1 MKLTTE
7 EKVEML
13 ISLRRQEEDYV
24 ETITRLRTTK
34 WKEASESAE
43 YWESKLKLLRS
54 AIEKL
59 ENLKTLR

>member
-13 ISLRRQEEDYV
+13 ISLRKQEEDYV
-24 ETITRLRTTK
+24 HHIDRLRKLK
-34 WKEASESAE
+34 WSSAEESAE
-43 YWESKLKLLRS
+43 YWEQKLNVLRS

-59 ENLKTLR
+59 EDLETLR

>member
-13 ISLRRQEEDYV
+13 ISLRKQEQDYI
-24 ETITRLRTTK
+24 EHINRLRRLK
-34 WKEASESAE
+34 WSSAKESVS
-43 YWESKLKLLRS
+43 YWESKLKLLQS

-59 ENLKTLR
+59 EMLQTRR